1 MPISTLQ
8 HVPDG
13 QNDDQSYKINVL
25 QCFSSLE
32 NDLNE
37 EFWIMSTLPQ
47 EYKKISI
54 VFTLDD
60 TFLKKKKEKKRK
72 TTLSVPKRQLTLQ
85 NYFEENIQQ
94 HT

>member
-1 MPISTLQ
+1 
-8 HVPDG
+8 
-13 QNDDQSYKINVL
+13 
-25 QCFSSLE
+25 
-32 NDLNE
+32 
-37 EFWIMSTLPQ
+37 MSTLPQ

-60 TFLKKKKEKKRK
+60 TFLKKRKEKKRK